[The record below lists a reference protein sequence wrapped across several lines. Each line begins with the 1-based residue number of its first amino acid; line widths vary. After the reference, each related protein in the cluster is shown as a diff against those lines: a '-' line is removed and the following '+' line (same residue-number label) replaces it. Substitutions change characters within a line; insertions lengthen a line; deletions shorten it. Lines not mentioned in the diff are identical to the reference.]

1 MPKLPATS
9 SVHAS
14 ANTSASAS
22 ASASAVDFKQA
33 FALLKHNAERLEEQ
47 QEPDLDQLMLIVE
60 ESMQAYKVCKQRIK
74 AVQEALNQ
82 TFVADT

>member
-1 MPKLPATS
+1 MPKLQATS
-9 SVHAS
+9 SANDS
-14 ANTSASAS
+14 AL
-22 ASASAVDFKQA
+22 DFKQA

-74 AVQEALNQ
+74 AVQDALNQ
-82 TFVADT
+82 TFVTDN

>member
-1 MPKLPATS
+1 MPKSKITPATD
-9 SVHAS
+9 HA
-14 ANTSASAS
+14 TI
-22 ASASAVDFKQA
+22 DFKQA
-33 FALLKHNAERLEEQ
+33 FALLKQNAERLENQ

-82 TFVADT
+82 TFEQD